1 VPRGDITPFT
11 GLLEKIYFCYGSAK
25 DQETRRFKLV
35 ARFNQ
40 FERI

>member
-1 VPRGDITPFT
+1 MSKDNVVVGFV
-11 GLLEKIYFCYGSAK
+11 GLGTMGGRMAANV
-25 DQETRRFKLV
+25 QRAGFKLV